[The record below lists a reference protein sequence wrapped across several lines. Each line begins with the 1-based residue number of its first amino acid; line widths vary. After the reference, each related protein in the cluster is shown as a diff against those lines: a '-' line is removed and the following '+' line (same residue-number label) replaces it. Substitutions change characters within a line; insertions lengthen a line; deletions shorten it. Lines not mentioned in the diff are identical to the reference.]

1 MDTRADLDVETLL
14 KLVLVLVLVWVA
26 LEILEFVLEI
36 VLGPLTPLFGLVIVV
51 LIVLWLLDRI

>member
-1 MDTRADLDVETLL
+1 MDTRADLDVQTLL
-14 KLVLVLVLVWVA
+14 KLVLVFVLVWVA
-26 LEILEFVLEI
+26 LEVLEL